1 MSIKWVWITRGT
13 RPKLC
18 NLKWLEVSG
27 VKNQFFFYTLMGQH
41 FVSEKKSSGFVP
53 CRWIVCQH
61 QASTT
66 MPLFVRWQNACL
78 FSCENV
84 RQHPSIPRFDVSRRK
99 IQPNIDRGRK
109 SQIPFVP
116 SRLKVLECESIKV
129 ISYRGRINNG
139 IFIRHVSRSPLW
151 NHRITDEWAKIF
163 WGKARKSEKSII
175 GTS

>member
-1 MSIKWVWITRGT
+1 MSVDYARNTSKIV
-13 RPKLC
+13 
-18 NLKWLEVSG
+18 
-27 VKNQFFFYTLMGQH
+27 QFK
-41 FVSEKKSSGFVP
+41 VARSERSEKSIFLLHFDG
-53 CRWIVCQH
+53 
-61 QASTT
+61 STFCLRKEELRICSLSMNRLPAPSLDHNAT
-66 MPLFVRWQNACL
+66 FVRWQNACL

-139 IFIRHVSRSPLW
+139 IFLRHVSRSPL
-151 NHRITDEWAKIF
+151 
-163 WGKARKSEKSII
+163 
-175 GTS
+175 